1 VASAPL
7 PAAQPEA
14 AESRPPEPAQA
25 ERLRRA
31 EATAQSAREPAAQKA
46 LPLREPAP
54 FAADSVQ
61 EARTRQAELERQVD
75 RRAASVA
82 APASVPAPP
91 ATAPAAPAVKPA
103 APAAVMGGTLA
114 APERASA
121 ESVAKR
127 ADAAAESP
135 EKELERI
142 ARLRSEGRHEE
153 ADKALAE
160 FRKRYPDFRI
170 PAPMLERVE
179 RR

>member
-1 VASAPL
+1 
-7 PAAQPEA
+7 
-14 AESRPPEPAQA
+14 
-25 ERLRRA
+25 
-31 EATAQSAREPAAQKA
+31 
-46 LPLREPAP
+46 
-54 FAADSVQ
+54 
-61 EARTRQAELERQVD
+61 
-75 RRAASVA
+75 
-82 APASVPAPP
+82 
-91 ATAPAAPAVKPA
+91 VKPA